1 MRSPVRRGIRQGIR
15 ERAGRMKIK
24 AREKVREKVRLMN
37 VPNILSLARVFL
49 APLVLLFLSLRI
61 DAPMPDF
68 HFFDYLPFE
77 VEPPSWGDLLAGA
90 VFIVAAVT
98 DSLDGYIARK
108 HRLVTTLGK
117 FIDPLADKVLVIAA
131 MIALVELNRIPAW
144 IVLVIITREF
154 VVTGLRLVAAA
165 EGVVI
170 SASKSGKLK
179 TVLQIVALSMLILKV
194 PGGMVVMWAAMLLT
208 VGSGME
214 YLMNGSKLLTGE
226 GS

>member
-1 MRSPVRRGIRQGIR
+1 MSYNQGDVYPGGEFSLSSIPTKGKR
-15 ERAGRMKIK
+15 
-24 AREKVREKVRLMN
+24 VLN
-37 VPNILSLARVFL
+37 VPNILSLVRVFL

-61 DAPMPDF
+61 DAAVPLPRFLRDALEMP
-68 HFFDYLPFE
+68 LT
-77 VEPPSWGDLLAGA
+77 WGDLLAGV
-90 VFIVAAVT
+90 VFITAALT

-131 MIALVELNRIPAW
+131 MIALVDLHRIPAW

-170 SASKSGKLK
+170 AASRGGKLK
-179 TVLQIVALSMLILKV
+179 TVFQVVALSMLILKV
-194 PGGMVVMWAAMLLT
+194 PGGMLVMWVAMLLT
-208 VGSGME
+208 LWSGME
-214 YLMNGSKLLTGE
+214 YLIDGSRILME
-226 GS
+226 

>member
-1 MRSPVRRGIRQGIR
+1 MPTKGT
-15 ERAGRMKIK
+15 
-24 AREKVREKVRLMN
+24 KVLN
-37 VPNILSLARVFL
+37 VPNILSLVRVFL

-61 DAPMPDF
+61 TTPVPLPCSLTAALEMP
-68 HFFDYLPFE
+68 LT
-77 VEPPSWGDLLAGA
+77 WGDLLAGV
-90 VFIVAAVT
+90 VFITAAVT

-131 MIALVELNRIPAW
+131 MIALVDLHRIPAW

-170 SASKSGKLK
+170 AASRGGKIK
-179 TVLQIVALSMLILKV
+179 TVFQIIALSMLILKV
-194 PGGMVVMWAAMLLT
+194 PGGMAVMWAAMLLT
-208 VGSGME
+208 VWSGME
-214 YLMNGSKLLTGE
+214 YLIDGSRLLMG
-226 GS
+226 